1 MADKIQLLWIDL
13 YQKLPNISEV
23 MTIAMH
29 VDILLDMFGKY
40 RIDQVKLFRYAK
52 RRHKKEEI
60 FYFLK
65 DEAHIKIYV
74 EE

>member
-1 MADKIQLLWIDL
+1 MVHTGEYA
-13 YQKLPNISEV
+13 
-23 MTIAMH
+23 TA
-29 VDILLDMFGKY
+29 LLDMFGKY